1 MTSLEKLEA
10 KNNLLESIPET
21 IGFLVKL
28 EELHL
33 SGNAQLTTLP
43 RAIGYCNRIE
53 VVPVPPSYT
62 SFPRQERLLTFSW
75 KGIGHQSMRADES
88 PRYLWM
94 YFASDGSRYHHKQ
107 AHTLT

>member
-53 VVPVPPSYT
+53 VVLPTPLTLPSYT
-62 SFPRQERLLTFSW
+62 RFLLQERRLNYFFL
-75 KGIGHQSMRADES
+75 E
-88 PRYLWM
+88 RYWTSVN
-94 YFASDGSRYHHKQ
+94 AG
-107 AHTLT
+107 